1 MCVSHTQCI
10 AIGDALRSNGDCM
23 QNARIL
29 VCDEEYGLRQLLRVL
44 LTNAGYV
51 VDEAESAQ
59 TCFARLAVSEYALVL
74 LDVMLAGTDGMA
86 VVHSLRRLGYMMPVV
101 ALTALSHPQ
110 TIIATLDAGADDYVI
125 KPFDS
130 GELLARI
137 RAVLRRQAVNNPV
150 IVAGGGDIVVNLHT
164 QDVLVRKESI
174 ALTPTEYALLVTLA
188 RHAGKVVSHTELL
201 ASVWGKESAH
211 DHEYLKVYMWHLR
224 RKLEPDAGRKS
235 KYVINEW
242 GVGYRLAI

>member
-1 MCVSHTQCI
+1 MQ
-10 AIGDALRSNGDCM
+10 SN
-23 QNARIL
+23 RIL
-29 VCDEEYGLRQLLRVL
+29 VCDEEYGIRQLLRTL

-51 VDEAESAQ
+51 VEEAESTQA
-59 TCFARLAVSEYALVL
+59 CMAHVAIGGYALIL
-74 LDVMLAGTDGMA
+74 LEVMLAGSDGIA
-86 VVHSLRRLGYMMPVV
+86 VVQSLRALGYMMPVIM
-101 ALTALSHPQ
+101 LTAMTHPQ
-110 TIIATLDAGADDYVI
+110 MIIACLDAGADDYVT

-137 RAVLRRQAVNNPV
+137 RAVLRRQAINNPL

-164 QDVLVRKESI
+164 QQVLVRNQAI
-174 ALTPTEYALLVTLA
+174 ALTPTEYALLATLA
-188 RHAGKVVSHTELL
+188 RQAGRVVAHAELL
-201 ASVWGKESAH
+201 AAVWGAESSH

>member
-1 MCVSHTQCI
+1 MHTQCI
-10 AIGDALRSNGDCM
+10 AMGDALRNYGDCM
-23 QNARIL
+23 QSARIL

-44 LTNAGYV
+44 LSNAGYV

-59 TCFARLAVSEYALVL
+59 ACLTQLAASEYALVL
-74 LDVMLAGTDGMA
+74 LDVILAGTDGVA
-86 VVHSLRRLGYMMPVV
+86 VVQSVRALGYMMPVV
-101 ALTALSHPQ
+101 MLTALNHPQ

-164 QDVLVRKESI
+164 QVVLVRNESI

-188 RHAGKVVSHTELL
+188 RNVGKVVSHAELL
-201 ASVWGKESAH
+201 AAVWGKESSH

-242 GVGYRLAI
+242 GVGYRLTI

>member
-1 MCVSHTQCI
+1 MSN
-10 AIGDALRSNGDCM
+10 ALRNYGDRM
-23 QNARIL
+23 QSARIL
-29 VCDEEYGLRQLLRVL
+29 VCDEEYGLRQLLRAL

-51 VDEAESAQ
+51 VDEAENAQ
-59 TCFARLAVSEYALVL
+59 ACFAQVALSEYALVL
-74 LDVMLAGTDGMA
+74 LDVLLMGTDGVA
-86 VVHSLRRLGYMMPVV
+86 VVQSLRALGYMMPVV
-101 ALTALSHPQ
+101 ALTAMSHPQ
-110 TIIATLDAGADDYVI
+110 TIIAMLDAGADDYVI

-137 RAVLRRQAVNNPV
+137 RAVLRRQAFNNPV

-164 QDVLVRKESI
+164 QEVLVGTRSI
-174 ALTPTEYALLVTLA
+174 ALTPTEYALLATLA
-188 RHAGKVVSHTELL
+188 RHVGKVVSHAELL
-201 ASVWGKESAH
+201 AAVWGDESSH

-242 GVGYRLAI
+242 GVGYRLSS